1 MYSPPIST
9 GFPATLPIKI
19 RPAFG
24 ITMFKGS
31 ICEDRY
37 LELVCKKED
46 CYVYN
51 VLQMVPNDVELI
63 CHNCG
68 SELITWQPHNKRS
81 T

>member
-1 MYSPPIST
+1 
-9 GFPATLPIKI
+9 
-19 RPAFG
+19 
-24 ITMFKGS
+24 MFEGS

-37 LELVCKKED
+37 LELRWQEKD

-51 VLQMVPNDVELI
+51 VLQLVPNDIKLT

-68 SELITWQPHNKRS
+68 SDLITWQPHNKRS